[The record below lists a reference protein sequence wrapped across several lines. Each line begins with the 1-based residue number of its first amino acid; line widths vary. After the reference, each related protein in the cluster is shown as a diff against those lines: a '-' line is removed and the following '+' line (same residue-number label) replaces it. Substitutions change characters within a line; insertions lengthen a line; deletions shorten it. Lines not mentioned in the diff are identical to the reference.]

1 MSSLFDADIKGV
13 PQFKSVNEGNAGI
26 IRFLTLSS
34 ADTESGV
41 KSAKA
46 NTYGHQ

>member
-1 MSSLFDADIKGV
+1 MSSLFDSDIKGV
-13 PQFKSVNEGNAGI
+13 PKITSVNEGNAGVR
-26 IRFLTLSS
+26 RFLTLSA

-41 KSAKA
+41 KSARA